1 MLIDSANYSV
11 WHGTMGGEVG
21 RWVGALPFPFVLDA
35 AGPNR

>member
-1 MLIDSANYSV
+1 MLIDSASCSILAWNNER
-11 WHGTMGGEVG
+11 GGR